1 VLIFKLN
8 SKEDVMKKTVLIALA
23 SFVLGLLLAG
33 YVFLYSPEK
42 HGDQAAAVPQP
53 GSSSLSSN
61 LFAAAPEV
69 RADLDFTK
77 ISADVGPAVV
87 KIETVRVEKRPGFG
101 FGDESPFDD
110 FWNRFFGQPR
120 GGNREQE
127 QRSTVMGTGFFISN
141 DGFILTNNHLVE
153 NAVQVKVVTIQ
164 GDDYVAKVIGTDPRS
179 DLALV
184 KVTGKNFPVAV
195 LGDSAAVKVGEWVL
209 AIGNPLGMEHTVTA
223 GIVSAK
229 GRQLGG
235 TGADTPT
242 FEDYIQ
248 TDAAINRG
256 NSGGPLVNMK
266 GEVIGINSNILTPSG
281 GSVGIGFAIP
291 SNLAKKV
298 VDQLK
303 AKGKVIRGKLGVTVQ
318 NIDEGMR
325 ENLTLKSKKG
335 AMVTSV
341 EDGGPA
347 DKAGLKQYD
356 VITAL
361 NGSPVENMTDLR
373 FKIADFQP
381 NTKVE
386 VTFIRKGEVKTV
398 TAVVT
403 TLDDEEE
410 PAKSASTQKDI
421 GLSLTTMTPSIA
433 RRYGYRT
440 TQGLLITDVR
450 SGSESE
456 RKGLTQGDLI
466 LEVNQRPVTT
476 VKEFEAILQK
486 TGSGKSIMVLV
497 RRESDGSSQDTII
510 TLRVS

>member
-1 VLIFKLN
+1 
-8 SKEDVMKKTVLIALA
+8 MKKTVIIALA
-23 SFVLGLLLAG
+23 SFALGLLLAG

-42 HGDQAAAVPQP
+42 HGAQVAAVPLP
-53 GSSSLSSN
+53 ASEGLSAN
-61 LFAAAPEV
+61 LFASAPEV
-69 RADLDFTK
+69 RSDLDFPK
-77 ISADVGPAVV
+77 IAAEVGPAVV
-87 KIETVRVEKRPGFG
+87 KIESDRVEKRPAFG

-120 GGNREQE
+120 GGNRQQE

-141 DGFILTNNHLVE
+141 DGYILTNNHLVE
-153 NAVQVKVVTIQ
+153 NSVLVKVVTIQ

-195 LGDSAAVKVGEWVL
+195 LGDSAAVRVGEWVL
-209 AIGNPLGMEHTVTA
+209 AIGNPLGMEHTVTS

-229 GRQLGG
+229 GRQLG
-235 TGADTPT
+235 TGADFPQ

-303 AKGKVIRGKLGVTVQ
+303 AKGKVIRGKLGVTAQ

-325 ENLTLKSKKG
+325 DNLNLKSKKG
-335 AMVTSV
+335 ALITAV

-356 VITAL
+356 IITAL
-361 NGSPVENMTDLR
+361 NGSAVENMTDLR

-381 NTKVE
+381 GAKVE

-398 TAVVT
+398 TAAVT

-421 GLSLTTMTPSIA
+421 GLSLTAMTPNIA

-440 TQGLLITDVR
+440 TQGLLITEVR

-456 RKGLTQGDLI
+456 RKGLSQGDVI
-466 LEVNQRPVTT
+466 VEVNQRPVTT
-476 VKEFEAILQK
+476 VKEFENILQK
-486 TGSGKSIMVLV
+486 TASGKSIMVLV
-497 RRESDGSSQDTII
+497 RRESDGASQDTIV

>member
-1 VLIFKLN
+1 
-8 SKEDVMKKTVLIALA
+8 MKKTVIIALA
-23 SFVLGLLLAG
+23 SFALGLLLAG
-33 YVFLYSPEK
+33 YLFLYSPGK
-42 HGDQAAAVPQP
+42 HAAQEAAVPQP
-53 GSSSLSSN
+53 ASESLSSN
-61 LFAAAPEV
+61 LFASAPEV
-69 RADLDFTK
+69 RTDLDFPK
-77 ISADVGPAVV
+77 IAAEVGPAVV
-87 KIETVRVEKRPGFG
+87 KIESERIEKTPAFG
-101 FGDESPFDD
+101 FGDQSPFDD

-120 GGNREQE
+120 GGNRQQE
-127 QRSTVMGTGFFISN
+127 QRSTVMGTGFFISS
-141 DGFILTNNHLVE
+141 DGYILTNNHLVE

-184 KVTGKNFPVAV
+184 KVMGKNFPVAV
-195 LGDSAAVKVGEWVL
+195 LGDSAAARVGEWVL
-209 AIGNPLGMEHTVTA
+209 AIGNPLGMEHTVTS
-223 GIVSAK
+223 GIISAK

-235 TGADTPT
+235 TGADVPQ

-303 AKGKVIRGKLGVTVQ
+303 AKGKVVRGRLGVKAQ

-325 ENLTLKSKKG
+325 DNLNLKSKKG
-335 AMVTSV
+335 AVIIEV
-341 EDGGPA
+341 EEGGPA
-347 DKAGLKQYD
+347 EKAGLKQYD

-361 NGSPVENMTDLR
+361 NGSPVENMNDLR

-381 NTKVE
+381 GTKVE

-398 TAVVT
+398 TASVT

-421 GLSLTTMTPSIA
+421 GLSLNAMTPSIA

-440 TQGLLITDVR
+440 TQGLLITEVR

-456 RKGLTQGDLI
+456 RKGLSQGDI
-466 LEVNQRPVTT
+466 IVEVNQRAVTT
-476 VKEFEAILQK
+476 VKEFENILQK
-486 TGSGKSIMVLV
+486 TASGKSIMLLV
-497 RRESDGSSQDTII
+497 RRESEGASQDTII